1 MKAVAHLPG
10 LDIEIVHHPSSDG
23 LAEHISINLK
33 AVPSFEAFARF
44 YETMNPF
51 VFWPRR
57 HGLFGFLG
65 SRPCAPPW
73 LSKVPLRCRSVGPR
87 SRAARSSGCADNR
100 HPFREHSR
108 CRHRLCR
115 AEYLSRGA
123 RRGCHYRK
131 LASLHS
137 SWHCASHRPRL
148 RVRERLPRHCQYR
161 GHRHLYPRACAQR
174 RGAVVG
180 PMEFYRRDGVERRR
194 RLRDPLAFAGGTDPS
209 SRIARRLCHGICL
222 AVCRLHLESRDLV
235 GLAFRL
241 PLRIP

>member
-1 MKAVAHLPG
+1 MAQQGPTTLPKRRPALPG
-10 LDIEIVHHPSSDG
+10 SSIIR
-23 LAEHISINLK
+23 L
-33 AVPSFEAFARF
+33 
-44 YETMNPF
+44 
-51 VFWPRR
+51 RR
-57 HGLFGFLG
+57 Q
-65 SRPCAPPW
+65 PP
-73 LSKVPLRCRSVGPR
+73 
-87 SRAARSSGCADNR
+87 
-100 HPFREHSR
+100 PFREHSR